1 MLNVNSSR
9 PSNYRIEIDGL
20 RAFAVL
26 SVVLFHA
33 FPNIFVGG
41 FIGVDIFFVISGFLI
56 TGHIFEKLDVGE
68 FQFLDFFQRR
78 IRRIFPS
85 LIVVMLASLAFGWF
99 TLLAD
104 EYAQLGKHI
113 AGGTTFVSN
122 FIFAEEVGY
131 FDSAAELKPMLHLWS
146 LSVEEQFYIFWP
158 LALWVAWKRSLNI
171 FSLTGLAF
179 VASFLTNIIWVHT
192 NPAETFFWPFGRFW
206 EMLSGSLLAWFLVP
220 IKHSLATHKVI
231 CSPKSNNTCQK
242 AITLSKNPV
251 ANTLFSLAGLFL
263 LLIGIFVI
271 NKKLPFPSYWALLPT
286 TGTLIIIY
294 AGSQNLCSKIIF
306 SNRLA
311 VWFGLISYP
320 LYLWHWPILSFLH
333 ILKDGSPHR
342 DSRIAAVGLSIFLA
356 WITYRF
362 IELPIRFGGLKEPN
376 RTISLI
382 ATMTVVGFAGLT
394 VYITDCQGRRAASDV
409 LFRTKSFEKYSIG
422 SSNRWYEGSDNWL
435 FLGNENNRTIE
446 KLTGSIHPNSEKV
459 NALYNSLLEISKT
472 AALTN
477 TRVALLVG
485 PDKSSIYPEYLPN
498 KFRPA
503 EKRYLSF
510 FTEALTSIPNFT
522 FYDPTIEFLNIK
534 ESVGYLYWRTDS
546 HWNEKGAFLAYEGLA
561 KKMNLPIPNFSF
573 NEGPLFRG
581 ALIDFSGLE
590 NFPLSTGDNWIT
602 KTNSTFTLKRQEIQ
616 TGPLSEAFGPEELVT
631 NSDPLSNLKIWVIGD
646 SFTEQIKLPLEAT
659 FREIHYV
666 GHWHEHLQ
674 TLPNKL
680 LQSPIKPDLIIIIRV
695 ERSF

>member
-1 MLNVNSSR
+1 MNSSR

-26 SVVLFHA
+26 SVVAFHA
-33 FPNIFVGG
+33 FPSLFVGG

-68 FQFLDFFQRR
+68 FNFIDFFQRR

-85 LIVVMLASLAFGWF
+85 LIVVMFASLLFGWF

-113 AGGTTFVSN
+113 ASGVTFISN
-122 FIFAEEVGY
+122 FIFANEVGY

-146 LSVEEQFYIFWP
+146 LSVEEQFYILWP
-158 LALWVAWKRSLNI
+158 LTLWVASKRSLNI
-171 FSLTGLAF
+171 FSLTLLAF

-220 IKHSLATHKVI
+220 KKRRLATHQVFYFQ
-231 CSPKSNNTCQK
+231 KSNIFQK
-242 AITLSKNPV
+242 ALKFFESPI
-251 ANTLFSLAGLFL
+251 ANTFFSLAGFFL

-271 NKKLPFPSYWALLPT
+271 NKKSPFPSYWALLPT
-286 TGTLIIIY
+286 IGTLLIIN
-294 AGSQNLCSKIIF
+294 AGSQNFCSKIIF

-342 DSRIAAVGLSIFLA
+342 DSKIAAVSLSIFLA

-362 IELPIRFGGLKEPN
+362 IELPIRFGRLKEPN

-382 ATMTVVGFAGLT
+382 AAMTLVGFAGLIA
-394 VYITDCQGRRAASDV
+394 YITDCQGSRTASDV
-409 LFRTKSFEKYSIG
+409 LFRTKSLEKYSIG
-422 SSNRWYEGSDNWL
+422 SSNRWYEGNDNWL
-435 FLGNENNRTIE
+435 FLGNENNRIIE
-446 KLTGSIHPNSEKV
+446 KLTQSIHPDPKKI
-459 NALYNSLLEISKT
+459 NALYDSLLKISET

-477 TRVALLVG
+477 TRVALLIG
-485 PDKSSIYPEYLPN
+485 PNKSSIYPEYLPN

-503 EKRYLSF
+503 KKRYLSF
-510 FTEALTSIPNFT
+510 FTEDLSSIPNFT
-522 FYDPTIEFLNIK
+522 LHDPTTDFLKLK

-561 KKMNLPIPNFSF
+561 KKMNLPVPNFSF
-573 NEGPLFRG
+573 GEGPPFRG

-590 NFPLSTGDNWIT
+590 NYPLYTGDNWIT
-602 KTNSTFTLKRQEIQ
+602 KNNRNFTLKRQEIQ
-616 TGPLSEAFGPEELVT
+616 TGPLSDAFGPEELVT
-631 NSDPLSNLKIWVIGD
+631 NSAPLSNLTVWVIGD
-646 SFTEQIKLPLEAT
+646 SFTERIKLPLEAT
-659 FREIHYV
+659 FKEIHYL
-666 GHWHEHLQ
+666 GHWSEHLQ
-674 TLPNKL
+674 NLPNKL
-680 LQSPIKPDLIIIIRV
+680 LQSPIKPDLIIIVRV